1 MKSLRW
7 GALAVLAAV
16 GMVPLAAHTTA
27 GHGYALFS
35 FDAGDA
41 QDSLLSLGAGG
52 EGYLCRGLAAGAELA
67 YLFPARC
74 FRCGVGLLSLNPSYH
89 FTSRRHSQKIV
100 PFVTAGYTLGFR
112 EGTANLFNWGG
123 GATFWFKE
131 SLGLRLEYREH
142 RFRDE
147 RFYNTIRV
155 ALAFR

>member
-1 MKSLRW
+1 MRSLRW
-7 GALAVLAAV
+7 CALAVLAAS
-16 GMVPLAAHTTA
+16 GTVPLAAQTTA
-27 GHGYALFS
+27 GHGYAFFS
-35 FDAGDA
+35 FDVGDA
-41 QDSLLSLGAGG
+41 QDSLLGLGGGG
-52 EGYLCRGLAAGAELA
+52 EGYLYRGLAAGADIG

-74 FRCGVGLLSLNPSYH
+74 FRCGIGLFSLNPSYH
-89 FTSRRHSQKIV
+89 FTSRRRSQRIV

-142 RFRDE
+142 RFRDC
-147 RFYNTIRV
+147 RFYNTVRV